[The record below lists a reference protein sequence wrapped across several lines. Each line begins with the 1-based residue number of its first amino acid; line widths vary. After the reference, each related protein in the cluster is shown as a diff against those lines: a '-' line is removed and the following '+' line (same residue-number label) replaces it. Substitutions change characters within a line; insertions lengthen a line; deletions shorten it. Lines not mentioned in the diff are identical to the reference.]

1 MSGAFIAFEGIEGSG
16 KSTQIVRLRDRLEAA
31 GREVVCLREPGGTRL
46 GDRVRSILLD
56 RDQVGMS
63 PVAEMLL
70 FAASR
75 AQIVREVLRPAL
87 ARGAVVLCDRFVHSS
102 LSYQGHARGLGRD
115 RVWRVNLEAT
125 EGLLPDLV
133 LLLDLDP
140 NASLA
145 RALERG
151 EPDRFEQ
158 EAMGFHAAV
167 RTGFLS
173 EAAADPDRF
182 AVLDGGADADAV
194 TADIDA
200 ALAAALPGL
209 T

>member
-16 KSTQIVRLRDRLEAA
+16 KSTQIARLRDRLQAA
-31 GREVVCLREPGGTRL
+31 GREVVCVREPGGTRL

-87 ARGAVVLCDRFVHSS
+87 ERGAVVLCDRFLHSS

-115 RVWRVNLEAT
+115 RVLRVNLEAT
-125 EGLLPDLV
+125 EGLLPDRV
-133 LLLDLDP
+133 VLLDLDP
-140 NASLA
+140 DASLA

-151 EPDRFEQ
+151 APDRFEQ
-158 EAMGFHAAV
+158 EAMDFHHDV
-167 RTGFLS
+167 RAGFLA
-173 EAAADPDRF
+173 EAELDPDRF

-194 TADIDA
+194 TTSIHA
-200 ALAAALPGL
+200 ALTDLLPEL
-209 T
+209 S